1 VPAWELENVEDAAR
15 ANPRSFFVPSLEE
28 RRSQSVGDE
37 VRLHFL
43 PTDPGP
49 DLPRAERMW
58 VQIVEREGTP
68 PRYVGTLQNQ
78 PTAITGLDVGAR
90 IPFGPEHI
98 AQTFIRKS
106 DPRWFEGAEE
116 RAIVSTMVFQEG
128 ETIRWMYREPP
139 DGSEDS
145 GWRLFTGHETQ
156 EYLDDSKN
164 ARLCVIAWLL
174 DFDPTL
180 MPAMRGGVGSAF
192 ERDSVDAPWREVKD
206 WTPQE

>member
-1 VPAWELENVEDAAR
+1 MPAWELENVEEAAR
-15 ANPRSFFVPSLEE
+15 ANPRSFFIPSLEE
-28 RRSQSVGDE
+28 RTNQSVGDE

-43 PTDPGP
+43 LTDPGS

-58 VQIVEREGTP
+58 VLIVEREGTP

-78 PTAITGLDVGAR
+78 PTAIAELNVEAR
-90 IPFGPEHI
+90 IVFGPEHI

-106 DPRWFEGAEE
+106 DPRWFELAEE
-116 RAIVSTMVFQEG
+116 RAIVSEMVFQQG
-128 ETIRWMYREPP
+128 EAIRWMYREQP

-145 GWRLFTGHETQ
+145 GWRVFTGHETR

-164 ARLCVIAWLL
+164 ARFCVIAWLL

-180 MPAMRGGVGSAF
+180 LPAMRGEVGCAF
-192 ERDSVDAPWREVKD
+192 ERDSKDAPWRAVKD
-206 WTPQE
+206 WSPQE